1 MIRTGEPHV
10 ETLIRPS
17 LLQSPPPATSTS
29 TGDVDG
35 FMAEAAVAGFGPK
48 RLYKDLLK
56 ASKYL
61 AQKQNI
67 PHAVLAD
74 QVRRQ
79 FKQNMAITN
88 AEEVAKCIENAKRA
102 LVNFAA
108 HEMSSKLPPKPNES
122 ST

>member
-1 MIRTGEPHV
+1 VEP
-10 ETLIRPS
+10 LINPS
-17 LLQSPPPATSTS
+17 VPPPVAPSSTSTSTSTS

-88 AEEVAKCIENAKRA
+88 AEEVAKCIENARRA